1 MTGAAISQQVLQFVA
16 EQIDTVPQLECLLLL
31 YQHRSRIW
39 IAEEVAARIYISPQV
54 AREILEMLHRR
65 GLIAA
70 EGDPPR
76 YRFHPGGAVS
86 AYSNSRRVSGS
97 SSHTLYAPGGAASE
111 ELIGQVA
118 GEYQRHL
125 VPLATFIHSKAPAS
139 VREFA
144 RAFDLKKER

>member
-54 AREILEMLHRR
+54 AREILETLHRR
-65 GLIAA
+65 GFIAA
-70 EGDPPR
+70 EGDPPC
-76 YRFHPGGAVS
+76 YRFD
-86 AYSNSRRVSGS
+86 
-97 SSHTLYAPGGAASE
+97 PGGAAD
-111 ELIGQVA
+111 ELIEQVA

>member
-54 AREILEMLHRR
+54 AREILETLHRR

-76 YRFHPGGAVS
+76 YRFD
-86 AYSNSRRVSGS
+86 
-97 SSHTLYAPGGAASE
+97 PGGAASE